1 MGYGLFTSRKA
12 SLQSNINSLNSRLMQ
27 IQNEK
32 NALTN
37 KIANQQNINN
47 MKSAN
52 YQAQLTSVFS
62 SNIANGMSQTEA
74 LMNYQN
80 ALAQNSLTSTQNNMG
95 ISALQQKDQAY
106 DTQISQLQTQLNAQS
121 QELENVKKAEESA
134 IKNSTV
140 KYVG

>member
-1 MGYGLFTSRKA
+1 MGYALFTARKM
-12 SLQSNINSLNSRLMQ
+12 SLQSNINSLNARLMQ
-27 IQNEK
+27 LQNEK

-37 KIANQQNINN
+37 QIANQQNINN
-47 MKSAN
+47 LKNAN

-62 SNIANGMSQTEA
+62 TNIASGMSQTEA

-95 ISALQQKDQAY
+95 ISALQQQDQAY
-106 DTQISQLQTQLNAQS
+106 DTQISQLQTQLNAQN
-121 QELENVKKAEESA
+121 QELENVKKAEESG

>member
-1 MGYGLFTSRKA
+1 MGYALFTSRKA

-37 KIANQQNINN
+37 KIANQQNLNN
-47 MKSAN
+47 LQSAN
-52 YQAQLTSVFS
+52 YQSQLASVFS
-62 SNIANGMSQTEA
+62 ANIAGGMNQTQA
-74 LMNYQN
+74 LMNYQ
-80 ALAQNSLTSTQNNMG
+80 ASLAQNSLTSTQNNMG
-95 ISALQQKDQAY
+95 ISALQSQDQAY
-106 DTQISQLQTQLNAQS
+106 DTQISQLQTQLNAQN
-121 QELENVKKAEESA
+121 QELENVKKAEESG